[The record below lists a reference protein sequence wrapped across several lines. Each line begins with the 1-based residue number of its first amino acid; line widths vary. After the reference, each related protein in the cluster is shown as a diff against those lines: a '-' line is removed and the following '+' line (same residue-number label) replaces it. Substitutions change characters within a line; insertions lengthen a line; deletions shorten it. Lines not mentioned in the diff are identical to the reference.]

1 MKAFLMYRD
10 RDFDLARPLPWN
22 ADALIQDLE
31 LNVLFN
37 AMALGDKLVF
47 EVAKKA
53 LLGSLDDLGTIHYR
67 QAIVRDA
74 LSNAAAVRQMYDL
87 ATEAI
92 ERQRRSWWS
101 SFRSPGLILSRSV
114 EILQIFVDVLRR
126 LRSIADSQAGR
137 FQSEGFATLFAM
149 LKRELD
155 DDYFARVQEH
165 LRRLK
170 FRTGVLISANVGHGL
185 KGVHEVLHKPPG
197 RKPRWFDR
205 FFAQGPPEYTF
216 HLNPRDEAGAHALSE
231 LRDRGINLVANAL
244 AQSTDHILGFFV
256 MMRTELAFYVGC
268 VNLSERLAQ
277 KGEPTCFPVPAA
289 AEQRRH
295 AFVSLYDICLS
306 LSVDRRVVG
315 NEGHA
320 DEKEL
325 VIVTG
330 ANQGGKS
337 TFLRSIGL
345 AQLMMQCGMFVPAES
360 FCANVASALFTHYK
374 REEDPTMTSG
384 KFDEEL
390 SRMSEIANH
399 VTPNSLLL
407 FNESFAA
414 TNEREGSEI
423 ARQIVTALLESRMK
437 VFFVTHL
444 YEFARGFCEDGM
456 KSAIFLRAE
465 RRPDGSRTFKLVEGK
480 PLETTYG
487 EDLYRRIFDP
497 GSVRDSTDHAG
508 VLPPGGSANGSG
520 GTRVPTNG

>member
-10 RDFDLARPLPWN
+10 RDLDLARPLPWN

-31 LNVLFN
+31 LNTLFN

-47 EVAKKA
+47 EVAKKV
-53 LLGSLDDLGTIHYR
+53 LLGSVDDLGTIHYR

-74 LSNAAAVRQMYDL
+74 LRNAAAVRQMYDL

-92 ERQRRSWWS
+92 ERERKNWWGF
-101 SFRSPGLILSRSV
+101 FRSPGLILSRSV
-114 EILQIFVDVLRR
+114 EVLQIFVDVLSR
-126 LRSIADSQAGR
+126 LRALADQQADH
-137 FQSEGFATLFAM
+137 FQSEGIATLFAM

-170 FRTGVLISANVGHGL
+170 FRTGVLISTDVGHGL
-185 KGVHEVLHKPPG
+185 KGVHEALHKPPD
-197 RKPRWFDR
+197 RKPRWFER
-205 FFAQGPPEYTF
+205 FFAQAPPEYTF

-231 LRDRGINLVANAL
+231 LRDRGITLVANAL
-244 AQSTDHILGFFV
+244 AQSTDHILSFFV

-295 AFVSLYDICLS
+295 SFEGLYDVCLS
-306 LSVDRRVVG
+306 LSLDRRAVG
-315 NEGHA
+315 NEVHA
-320 DEKEL
+320 DEKDL
-325 VIVTG
+325 TIITG

-345 AQLMMQCGMFVPAES
+345 AQLMMQCGMFAPAES
-360 FCANVASALFTHYK
+360 LCANVASAVFTHYK

-390 SRMSEIANH
+390 SRMSGIANH
-399 VTPNSLLL
+399 LTPHSLLL

-423 ARQIVTALLESRMK
+423 ARQIVSALVERRMK

-465 RRPDGSRTFKLVEGK
+465 RRPDGSRTFKLIEGE

-497 GSVRDSTDHAG
+497 GSVRSATDDEAG
-508 VLPPGGSANGSG
+508 VLPADGSG
-520 GTRVPTNG
+520 DGGGGTCAH